1 MYWVCLKLNDMDKPV
16 AGASILYPL
25 ILCLRSIFQSGDES
39 EEEDEKDKG
48 KLKPNSGNGADM
60 EKYKWTQ
67 TLQEVEVV
75 KTGHC
80 VIPNTYLSQCRY
92 I

>member
-1 MYWVCLKLNDMDKPV
+1 M
-16 AGASILYPL
+16 
-25 ILCLRSIFQSGDES
+25 FQSGDES

-75 KTGHC
+75 KTGYNTFILMQISLVHPC
-80 VIPNTYLSQCRY
+80 IVI
-92 I
+92 